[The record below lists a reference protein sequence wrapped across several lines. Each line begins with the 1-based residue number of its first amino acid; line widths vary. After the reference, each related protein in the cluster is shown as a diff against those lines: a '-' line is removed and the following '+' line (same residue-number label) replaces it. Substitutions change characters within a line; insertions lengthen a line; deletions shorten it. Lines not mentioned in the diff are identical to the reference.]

1 MTADQHAS
9 PGDADPSSD
18 GSISASA
25 FPIGPSV
32 QTHSHLR
39 FLHPLIGVCGQVS
52 PSDPD
57 SSESRFN
64 GFLMFILRLE
74 ERFGMLLWLIG
85 LTVLPLDGEAVD
97 ASNEDVDDAS
107 AAISVVGEC
116 V

>member
-1 MTADQHAS
+1 MTAVHQHAS

-39 FLHPLIGVCGQVS
+39 FRTLLIGVRGHIS
-52 PSDPD
+52 PFDPD

-64 GFLMFILRLE
+64 GFLTFKPSLE
-74 ERFGMLLWLIG
+74 QKCGMLLWLCLVVSSLG
-85 LTVLPLDGEAVD
+85 SEAADGI
-97 ASNEDVDDAS
+97 S
-107 AAISVVGEC
+107 AANFVADELTR
-116 V
+116 